1 MLRVRG
7 VSSKKIKTLAQ
18 LAQVREELAG
28 SGRRLVL
35 TNGCFDL
42 LHVGHVRYLQAARG
56 LGDSLL
62 VAVNGDASVR
72 ALKGPTRPVNTETD
86 RAEVLAA
93 LECVDYVTVFESER
107 VTSVIREVRP
117 AIYAK
122 GGDYTLETLN
132 PEEVGALREAGSD
145 IHLLPLIPG
154 KSTTATLAR
163 AGGINAGSP
172 PDSAETGPGAA
183 KARPLRLGVLGSGKG
198 SNFRAIA
205 EAIDRGQ
212 LAASVEVVIA
222 DVETAGILDLARARG
237 IRAEYVAPGKF
248 RTRMEPQNEARV
260 VEILRESRVDLVV
273 LAGFMRMIKAPLL
286 EAFPRRIVNIHP
298 SLLPQFPGL
307 EAWAQAVAAGVAKS
321 GCTVHYVDGGMDTG
335 EVLAQREVPT
345 FPGDTAQTLH
355 ARIQEAE
362 HALYPEVLARLGR
375 EWAAAEGSPEKS

>member
-1 MLRVRG
+1 VRG

-18 LAQVREELAG
+18 LAQVREEFAA

-42 LHVGHVRYLQAARG
+42 LHVGHVRYLQAARA
-56 LGDSLL
+56 LGEALL
-62 VAVNGDASVR
+62 VAVNSDASVR
-72 ALKGPTRPVNTETD
+72 ALKGPTRPVNTEAD

-93 LECVDYVTVFESER
+93 LECVDYVAVFDGER
-107 VTSVIREVRP
+107 VTGVIDVIRP

-132 PEEVGALREAGSD
+132 PEEVGALRAARSD

-163 AGGINAGSP
+163 AGEIGGVAQ
-172 PDSAETGPGAA
+172 SAAPGTGPATPNG
-183 KARPLRLGVLGSGKG
+183 RPLRLGVLGSSKG

-205 EAIDRGQ
+205 EAIDRGE
-212 LAASVEVVIA
+212 LAATVEVVIA
-222 DVETAGILDLARARG
+222 DVESAGILDLARARG

-248 RTRMEPQNEARV
+248 RTRMEPQNEARM
-260 VEILRESRVDLVV
+260 VEILRENRVDIVV
-273 LAGFMRMIKAPLL
+273 LAGFMRMIKTPLL

-307 EAWAQAVAAGVAKS
+307 QAWAQALAAGVTQS

-335 EVLAQREVPT
+335 EVLAQQAVPVLCD
-345 FPGDTAQTLH
+345 DTAESLH

-362 HALYPEVLARLGR
+362 HALYPDVLARLGR
-375 EWAAAEGSPEKS
+375 EWQAAEGSP

>member
-1 MLRVRG
+1 MPRVRG
-7 VSSKKIKTLAQ
+7 VSSKKIITLAQ
-18 LAQVREELAG
+18 LAQVREELAA

-42 LHVGHVRYLQAARG
+42 LHVGHVRYLQVARA
-56 LGDSLL
+56 LGDALL
-62 VAVNGDASVR
+62 VAVNSDASVR
-72 ALKGPTRPVNTETD
+72 ALKGPSRPVNTETD

-93 LECVDYVTVFESER
+93 LECVDYVTVFDSER
-107 VTSVIREVRP
+107 VTGVIREICP

-132 PEEVGALREAGSD
+132 PEEVGALRESGSV

-163 AGGINAGSP
+163 AGGGNAGSP
-172 PDSAETGPGAA
+172 PESAATGPGDARV
-183 KARPLRLGVLGSGKG
+183 RPLRLGVLGSGKG
-198 SNFRAIA
+198 SNFQAIA
-205 EAIDRGQ
+205 EAIDRGE
-212 LAASVEVVIA
+212 LAASVEVVLA

-248 RTRMEPQNEARV
+248 RTRMEPQNEARL
-260 VEILRESRVDLVV
+260 VEILRENRVDIVV
-273 LAGFMRMIKAPLL
+273 LAGFMRMIKAQLL
-286 EAFPRRIVNIHP
+286 DAFPRRIVNIHP

-307 EAWAQAVAAGVAKS
+307 EAWAQAVAAGVSKS

-335 EVLAQREVPT
+335 EVIAQREVT
-345 FPGDTAQTLH
+345 VFPDDTAQSLH

-375 EWAAAEGSPEKS
+375 EWAASEGSLAKS